1 MIFQKTNLPFIGFA
15 VGAGLVTLVSGC
27 TSQVVANYD
36 AIAEVSY
43 TWQVNY
49 TEGSDRPND
58 VRREQF
64 ASTSLINQNGELPI
78 GSVTGPD
85 DQGLWWPELPPRPT
99 VDEIE
104 ARQKSSQERV
114 SAPELIKNVDYSITF
129 QQDGETV
136 TLPTEY
142 SVYRAAVKAHEQD
155 AALELTVID
164 NVRVEKADIVE

>member
-1 MIFQKTNLPFIGFA
+1 MIFRRPNIQSLGLA
-15 VGAGLVTLVSGC
+15 VGAGLVALVSGC
-27 TSQVVANYD
+27 TNEVVANYD

-49 TEGSDRPND
+49 TEDSDRPND
-58 VRREQF
+58 TRREQF
-64 ASTSLINQNGELPI
+64 ASTSLINQNGELPV

-104 ARQKSSQERV
+104 ARRKSSQEQV
-114 SAPELIKNVDYSITF
+114 SAPELIKNVDYRITF

-142 SVYRAAVKAHEQD
+142 SVYRAAAKAYEQD
-155 AALELTVID
+155 AALELTVIE
-164 NVRVEKADIVE
+164 NVRVEKAEVVE

>member
-1 MIFQKTNLPFIGFA
+1 MIFQKISIPLISFA

-49 TEGSDRPND
+49 TAGSDRPND
-58 VRREQF
+58 TRREQF
-64 ASTSLINQNGELPI
+64 ASTSLINQNGELPV

-104 ARQKSSQERV
+104 SRRKSSQERV
-114 SAPELIKNVDYSITF
+114 SAPELIKNVDYRITF
-129 QQDGETV
+129 QQDGETM

-142 SVYRAAVKAHEQD
+142 SVYRAAAKAYEQD

-164 NVRVEKADIVE
+164 DVRVEKAEVVE